1 MANGCVRFDL
11 FISAIFNLPVRSLLN
26 HMLYLN
32 DHRCQIVLGIRK
44 WGGLVVFDTA
54 LLDEVE
60 VSGSPRRP

>member
-44 WGGLVVFDTA
+44 WGG
-54 LLDEVE
+54 
-60 VSGSPRRP
+60 PRRL